1 MPCCSSFNRLPLK
14 CLRKSVLRRLRGV
27 GIKNPSIDFR
37 MFSKAMDSP
46 RIFIWNSGKK
56 TGGDSDS
63 RRFFFAGIRRRRFC
77 VMFCVIIVHL
87 KILAKKYNGAFGS

>member
-1 MPCCSSFNRLPLK
+1 MRGGVVDVIILLLIVYACCSSFNRLPLK

-46 RIFIWNSGKK
+46 RIFLWNSGKK

-63 RRFFFAGIRRRRFC
+63 RRFFCGNSAAAVLR
-77 VMFCVIIVHL
+77 
-87 KILAKKYNGAFGS
+87 YNCAS